1 MILLTQ
7 LFLAHIIG
15 DFFIQPGSWV
25 RDKERN
31 KLSSAYLYIH
41 VLIHFILILLITGGL
56 WMVAVN
62 IALLHLVIDSVK
74 LLAQKGNTKR
84 VWFFIDQFL
93 HVLVIVIVWA
103 WKEKVAINWNLLQNQ
118 QILVPVTGCLFLLAP
133 ASFIIR
139 TIISKWQ
146 PASITNITGGSL
158 VNAGQLIGMIERLMV
173 MTFILL
179 GKWEGV
185 GFMLAAKSVFRFGDL
200 KEAKDMKL
208 TEYVLI
214 GTFLSFGL
222 AIITG
227 LITAMLVQ

>member
-1 MILLTQ
+1 MTLLIQ
-7 LFLAHIIG
+7 FFLAHIIG
-15 DFFIQPGSWV
+15 DFFVQPGSWV

-31 KLSSAYLYIH
+31 KLASVYLYIH
-41 VLIHFILILLITGGL
+41 VVIHFLLLLLLTAGRWRQAGIIAVLHLLIDG
-56 WMVAVN
+56 AK
-62 IALLHLVIDSVK
+62 LVI
-74 LLAQKGNTKR
+74 QKHNNR
-84 VWFFIDQFL
+84 RRWFFIDQLL
-93 HVLVIVIVWA
+93 HLLVLVAVWA
-103 WKEKVAINWNLLQNQ
+103 FTMHMNVDWTLLQNRN
-118 QILVPVTGCLFLLAP
+118 LLATVTGFLFLLTP
-133 ASFIIR
+133 TSFIIK
-139 TIISKWQ
+139 TVISKWQ
-146 PASITNITGGSL
+146 PASITTFTGGSL
-158 VNAGQLIGMIERLMV
+158 ENAGQLIGMIERLMV

-227 LITAMLVQ
+227 LITNLLLQ